1 MRAPVLLASAA
12 WILAHPGLCLGAD
25 QDGIQFFETKIRPV
39 LATHCFACHSAQ
51 APKLQG
57 GLALD
62 SQSGMRKGGNSG
74 TVIESGQPDHSLLL
88 RAIRY
93 QDQSVKMPPGK
104 PLTAEIVADFET
116 WIRGGAPMPA
126 DAAPRASVSQRFWSL
141 LPPQDVPIPRV
152 QHANQPR
159 NTIDHFILAKLEEK
173 GLALSPQA
181 DKRTLIRR
189 ITYDLTGLPPTVA
202 EIEAFLADQSPDA
215 YANVVDR
222 LLASPRYGERW
233 GRYWLDVARYSDAR
247 NVGERFPFSYTYR
260 DWVIRALNEDMPYD
274 RFITLQLAADLLP
287 HTKDHRDLAALGYLS
302 LGREFPK
309 SFAET
314 VDDRID
320 VVARGMLGLTVACAR
335 CHDHKYD
342 PIPTKDYYSW
352 YSILS
357 NIREPAELPLL
368 NASVHRTALDDL
380 WEPRLQRIRKI
391 DLEYRQKRC
400 AVMITF
406 FKTQIADYLLAAR
419 DSRQLGNTEIEEL
432 VRDRQLNLHL
442 LRRWRQRLADSQTR
456 AEPVFQLWHVLA
468 AIPNAEFAA
477 KAKPAIEA
485 QRGNAQ
491 VAEAFRKSPPA
502 SIRDAASLYASV
514 LLRHDRAESF
524 ANSDEEALRLALR
537 GPNAAVNVPLSEFEL
552 IYTEGDGNNT
562 RDFKARYDTTRT
574 LYAYLGA
581 APRAMAL
588 EDVPSPVI
596 AHVFVRGNA
605 NNPGAETPPHFLSCL
620 SASNPATFHEGS
632 GRLELAHAIA
642 SKDNPLTARV
652 IVNRVWLHHFG
663 AGIVRSPSD
672 FGLRGD
678 PPSHPEL
685 LDYLAIRFMES
696 GWSLK
701 GLHRMILLSATYQQS
716 SQDDLEARRQ
726 DPENQLLWRMNRQ
739 RLDIEALR
747 DSLLVVS
754 GQLDLSMGGPPF
766 SLTAITPVPRRT
778 VYGFI
783 ERGRVPVF
791 LSSFDFA
798 SPDQHV
804 PIRYSTT
811 VPQQALFLLNSTFV
825 AEQAR
830 RLAQR
835 SETDA
840 NADPAKRIQMLYRSV
855 FGRTATSDEV
865 GLGERFVAAPSYE
878 EPLATPPSAWQY
890 GFGEFDASA
899 GRIKSFTPFTYF
911 DESWQDAATL
921 PDPIGGSARLLAAG
935 GQPGE
940 DPQHAV
946 IRRWVSP
953 VAGKI
958 DIEGSLSHDQTD
970 LPTGD
975 GVRARIVSSRN
986 GELASWIVNGSGAEA
1001 ALTGI
1006 TVEKGD
1012 AIDFVVDARADTE
1025 NDAFTWAPK
1034 IRLEGAEKEWNA
1046 SADFRGPAA
1055 KPLSVWERYAQ
1066 VLLETNEF
1074 AFVD

>member
-1 MRAPVLLASAA
+1 
-12 WILAHPGLCLGAD
+12 LAHPVVCPGAE

-39 LATHCFACHSAQ
+39 LATQCFGCHSAQ
-51 APKLQG
+51 APKVQG
-57 GLALD
+57 GLLLD
-62 SQSGMRKGGNSG
+62 SQSGIRKGGNSG
-74 TVIESGQPDHSLLL
+74 IILDSGQPDHSLLL
-88 RAIRY
+88 KAIRY
-93 QDQSVKMPPGK
+93 QDKSLKMPRGK
-104 PLTAEIVADFET
+104 PLPPEIVSDFET
-116 WIRGGAPMPA
+116 WIRAGAPMPA
-126 DAAPRASVSQRFWSL
+126 DAAPRDSVSRRFWSL
-141 LPPQDVPIPRV
+141 QPPKDMPVPKA
-152 QHANQPR
+152 QHADRPR
-159 NTIDHFILAKLEEK
+159 NAIDHFILVKLEEK

-189 ITYDLTGLPPTVA
+189 VTYDLTGLPPTAA
-202 EIEAFLADQSPDA
+202 EVEAFLADQSPDA
-215 YANVVDR
+215 YANAVDR

-274 RFITLQLAADLLP
+274 RFLTLQLAADLLP
-287 HTKDHRDLAALGYLS
+287 HTKDRRDLAALGYLS

-309 SFAET
+309 SFPET

-368 NASVHRTALDDL
+368 NASARRTPLDDL

-391 DLEYRQKRC
+391 DLEYRQKRS

-419 DSRQLGNTEIEEL
+419 DSRQMGNTEIEEL

-442 LRRWRQRLADSQTR
+442 LRRWRQRLADSQTS
-456 AEPVFQLWHVLA
+456 AEPVFSLWHVLA

-485 QRGNAQ
+485 QTGGNAQ
-491 VAEAFRKSPPA
+491 ITEAFRKSSPA

-514 LLRHDRAESF
+514 LLRYDSAESF
-524 ANSDEEALRLALR
+524 ANTGEEALRLALR

-588 EDVPSPVI
+588 EDVPTPVI

-605 NNPGAETPPHFLSCL
+605 NNFGAETPPHFLSCL
-620 SASNPATFHEGS
+620 SAGNPAPFHEGS
-632 GRLELAHAIA
+632 GRLELAHAITA
-642 SKDNPLTARV
+642 KDNPLTARV

-672 FGLRGD
+672 FGVRGD

-701 GLHRMILLSATYQQS
+701 KLHRMILLSATYQQS
-716 SQDDLEARRQ
+716 SQDNPEAHRP

-739 RLDIEALR
+739 RLDIESLR
-747 DSLLVVS
+747 DSLLAVS
-754 GQLDLSMGGPPF
+754 GQLDLSAGGPPF
-766 SLTAITPVPRRT
+766 SLTALPAAPRRT
-778 VYGFI
+778 VYGYI

-830 RLAQR
+830 RLAER
-835 SETDA
+835 TETDTDGRRNRDA
-840 NADPAKRIQMLYRSV
+840 ADPAKRIQLLYRYV
-855 FGRTATSDEV
+855 FGRAATPQEV
-865 GLGERFVAAPSYE
+865 ELGERFVASPSHE
-878 EPLATPPSAWQY
+878 EPPATPASAWRY
-890 GFGEFDASA
+890 GFGEFDAAA

-911 DESWQDAATL
+911 DESWQAAPTL
-921 PDPIGGSARLLAAG
+921 PDPIGGSARLRAAG

-940 DPQHAV
+940 DSQHAV

-958 DIEGSLSHDQTD
+958 DIDGSLAHDQTD

-975 GVRARIVSSRN
+975 GVRARIVSSRS

-1006 TVEKGD
+1006 PVEIGD
-1012 AIDFVVDARADTE
+1012 TIDFIVDGRADTE

-1034 IRLEGAEKEWNA
+1034 IRLEGADKEWSA

-1055 KPLSVWERYAQ
+1055 QPLSVWERYAQ
-1066 VLLETNEF
+1066 VLLESNEF

>member
-1 MRAPVLLASAA
+1 M
-12 WILAHPGLCLGAD
+12 
-25 QDGIQFFETKIRPV
+25 
-39 LATHCFACHSAQ
+39 
-51 APKLQG
+51 
-57 GLALD
+57 
-62 SQSGMRKGGNSG
+62 
-74 TVIESGQPDHSLLL
+74 
-88 RAIRY
+88 
-93 QDQSVKMPPGK
+93 
-104 PLTAEIVADFET
+104 ADFET

-126 DAAPRASVSQRFWSL
+126 DAAPRASVSRRFWSL

-152 QHANQPR
+152 QRANQPR
-159 NTIDHFILAKLEEK
+159 NAIDHFILAKLEEK

-287 HTKDHRDLAALGYLS
+287 HTKERRDLAALGYLS

-368 NASVHRTALDDL
+368 NASAHRTALDDL

-419 DSRQLGNTEIEEL
+419 DSHQLGNTEIEEL

-456 AEPVFQLWHVLA
+456 AEPVFQLWHILA
-468 AIPNAEFAA
+468 AIPNAGFAA

-485 QRGNAQ
+485 QTGGNAQ
-491 VAEAFRKSPPA
+491 VTEAFRKSPPA

-562 RDFKARYDTTRT
+562 RDFQARYDTTRT

-620 SASNPATFHEGS
+620 SAGNPAPFHEGS

-701 GLHRMILLSATYQQS
+701 KLHRVILLSATYQQS
-716 SQDDLEARRQ
+716 SQDDPEARRQ
-726 DPENQLLWRMNRQ
+726 DSENQLLWRMNRQ

-747 DSLLVVS
+747 DSLLAVS
-754 GQLDLSMGGPPF
+754 GQLDLSAGGPPF
-766 SLTAITPVPRRT
+766 SLTAMPAVPRRT
-778 VYGFI
+778 VYGYI

-840 NADPAKRIQMLYRSV
+840 NGDPAKRIQMLYRSV
-855 FGRTATSDEV
+855 FGRTATPHEV
-865 GLGERFVAAPSYE
+865 ELGERFVAAPSHE
-878 EPLATPPSAWQY
+878 EPPAAPASAWQY
-890 GFGEFDASA
+890 GFGEFGASA
-899 GRIKSFTPFTYF
+899 GRMKSFTPFNYF
-911 DESWQDAATL
+911 DESWQGAPTL
-921 PDPIGGSARLLAAG
+921 PDPISGSARLRAAG

-953 VAGKI
+953 VTGKI

-975 GVRARIVSSRN
+975 GVRARIVSSRH

-1012 AIDFVVDARADTE
+1012 AIDFVVDGRADTE

-1046 SADFRGPAA
+1046 SADFRGPTA

>member
-1 MRAPVLLASAA
+1 MAATWPLTHPGSCSAA
-12 WILAHPGLCLGAD
+12 
-25 QDGIQFFETKIRPV
+25 DGGGVQFFETKIRPV
-39 LATHCFACHSAQ
+39 LAAYCFGCHSAQ

-57 GLALD
+57 GLSLD
-62 SQSGMRKGGNSG
+62 SQSGISKGGNSG
-74 TVIESGQPDHSLLL
+74 TVVESGQPERSLLL

-93 QDQSVKMPPGK
+93 QEKSLKMPPGK
-104 PLTAEIVADFET
+104 PLPAEIVADFET

-126 DAAPRASVSQRFWSL
+126 DTAPRASMSRRPWSL
-141 LPPQDVPIPRV
+141 RPPQDAPIPKV
-152 QHANQPR
+152 QHSDRPR
-159 NTIDHFILAKLEEK
+159 NAIDHFILAKLEEK
-173 GLALSPQA
+173 GLTLSPEA

-189 ITYDLTGLPPTVA
+189 ITYDLTGLPATAA

-215 YANVVDR
+215 CAHLVDR

-274 RFITLQLAADLLP
+274 RFITLQLAADLVP
-287 HTKDHRDLAALGYLS
+287 HGKDRRDLAALGYLS

-309 SFAET
+309 SFPET

-352 YSILS
+352 YSIFS

-368 NASVHRTALDDL
+368 NASLNHSALDGV
-380 WEPRLQRIRKI
+380 WEPRLARIRKI
-391 DLEYRQKRC
+391 DLDYRQKRC
-400 AVMITF
+400 AEMIAF

-419 DSRQLGNTEIEEL
+419 DSRQLSNTEIEEL
-432 VRDRQLNLHL
+432 VRDRQLNLHM
-442 LRRWRQRLADSQTR
+442 LRRWRQRLADSRTT
-456 AEPVFQLWHVLA
+456 AEPVFRLWHVLA
-468 AIPNAEFAA
+468 EIPNPNFAA
-477 KAKPAIEA
+477 QAKQAIEA
-485 QRGNAQ
+485 QTGGNAQ
-491 VAEAFRKSPPA
+491 ITEAFRKSPPE

-514 LLRHDRAESF
+514 LLRYDRAEGF

-552 IYTEGDGNNT
+552 VYTEGDGNNT
-562 RDFKARYDTTRT
+562 RDFKARYETTRT

-581 APRAMAL
+581 APRAMAV
-588 EDVPSPVI
+588 EDVPSPVT

-605 NNPGAETPPHFLSCL
+605 NNFGAETPPHFLSCL
-620 SASNPATFHEGS
+620 SAGDPAPFHEGS
-632 GRLELAHAIA
+632 GRLELAHAITA
-642 SKDNPLTARV
+642 RDNPLTARV

-672 FGLRGD
+672 FGVRGD

-701 GLHRMILLSATYQQS
+701 KLHRMILLSAAYQQS
-716 SQDDLEARRQ
+716 SQDNPEARRQ

-747 DSLLVVS
+747 DSLLAVS
-754 GQLDLSMGGPPF
+754 GQIDLRAGGPPF
-766 SLTAITPVPRRT
+766 SLTAIPAVPRRT
-778 VYGFI
+778 VYGYI

-830 RLAQR
+830 HLAQR
-835 SETDA
+835 IETEA
-840 NADPAKRIQMLYRSV
+840 GADPAKRIQMLYRSV
-855 FGRTATSDEV
+855 FGRAATPHEV
-865 GLGERFVAAPSYE
+865 ELGERFAASPSHE
-878 EPLATPPSAWQY
+878 EPPVTPGSTWRY
-890 GFGEFDASA
+890 GVGEFDTSA
-899 GRIKSFTPFTYF
+899 GRIKSFVPFTYF
-911 DESWQDAATL
+911 DDFWQSAPTL
-921 PDPIGGSARLLAAG
+921 PDPIGGNARLGAAG

-940 DPQHAV
+940 DPRHAV

-958 DIEGSLSHDQTD
+958 DIEGRLDHDQTD

-975 GVRARIVSSRN
+975 GVRARIVSSRH
-986 GELASWIVNGSGAEA
+986 GELASWIANGSGAET

-1006 TVEKGD
+1006 TVDQGD
-1012 AIDFVVDARADTE
+1012 TIDFIVDGRADTE

-1034 IRLEGAEKEWNA
+1034 IRQEGAEKEWSA
-1046 SADFRGPAA
+1046 RADFRGPTP